1 MQEEPPLDSSLLD
14 NNQKIENPPGFS
26 FWPKFRKCPSPAM
39 MGKDSKKKEKRKVR
53 QKTLQNRVQ
62 IEVIEKS
69 DVEEEDSNQEKRL
82 LPTNII
88 PYKYHL
94 AQKKR

>member
-1 MQEEPPLDSSLLD
+1 
-14 NNQKIENPPGFS
+14 
-26 FWPKFRKCPSPAM
+26 M

-69 DVEEEDSNQEKRL
+69 DVEEEDSNQEKDYYQQ
-82 LPTNII
+82 I
-88 PYKYHL
+88 
-94 AQKKR
+94 

>member
-1 MQEEPPLDSSLLD
+1 MLDKNLITEPSQE
-14 NNQKIENPPGFS
+14 KIENPPGFS

-62 IEVIEKS
+62 IEVIKKS

>member
-1 MQEEPPLDSSLLD
+1 MTYLGLGK
-14 NNQKIENPPGFS
+14 KIENPPGFS

-39 MGKDSKKKEKRKVR
+39 MGKDSKKKKKRKIR
-53 QKTLQNRVQ
+53 EKTSRNPSRSPCRIEV